1 MRYTL
6 VGVDGNAYSVMGY
19 VKGAMREVGMSQDEQ
34 KAYVADATSGDYKH
48 LLYVSMNMLERCN
61 ERLENEVEEND

>member
-34 KAYVADATSGDYKH
+34 KAYVADATSGNYNH
-48 LLYVSMNMLERCN
+48 LLYVSMDMLEKCN